1 MRTGTP
7 SKTPPGSVR
16 CGSKLQEALE
26 LGTQDEDARR
36 GRGRG
41 RRRRRK
47 QKQQPPLTFLARVH
61 HLTRASSLIQRL
73 LCDLIQSRPRTTPS
87 QAAPRSLIP
96 QPSCASPA
104 VSYKNSVRETDTT
117 PTYQAVPL
125 QRGVGVVGAL
135 ACCPPPLGTDLKSL
149 HRSGVVREPDRGCC
163 GTGTAGVW
171 GGIGGVWGVS
181 KCTLPLLWGI
191 GVGVQVFLFVVVVE
205 AGGGGGG
212 GRWWVGW
219 RMGWR
224 MERKGGVGGLLLEL
238 WSWERGGMV
247 KMYFYIH
254 TCTASSSQKP
264 QPWFL
269 SIHPADVVWF
279 GLA

>member
-61 HLTRASSLIQRL
+61 HLTRASALTQQY
-73 LCDLIQSRPRTTPS
+73 DLMRYNPAPVLSR
-87 QAAPRSLIP
+87 APIP
-96 QPSCASPA
+96 QPTRFPRRVARKKKKT
-104 VSYKNSVRETDTT
+104 YIETT

-149 HRSGVVREPDRGCC
+149 HRSGVVRAPDRGCC

-224 MERKGGVGGLLLEL
+224 MERKGGVGGLLLVL
-238 WSWERGGMV
+238 WS
-247 KMYFYIH
+247 
-254 TCTASSSQKP
+254 
-264 QPWFL
+264 
-269 SIHPADVVWF
+269 
-279 GLA
+279 